1 MVKKESKGSKDKKS
15 SKGSKGSKGSKS
27 TKSTTSRKK
36 GSKRV
41 IKGALE
47 CNSGKNSFGR
57 NDRLT
62 AEVKKLCDDRKLDRV
77 VVKWIIDK
85 KRI

>member
-1 MVKKESKGSKDKKS
+1 MVKKESKSSKGT
-15 SKGSKGSKGSKS
+15 KGSKG

-36 GSKRV
+36 GSEKSKKR
-41 IKGALE
+41 ALD
-47 CNSGKNSFGR
+47 CNSGKNNFGR

-62 AEVKKLCDDRKLDRV
+62 AEVKNLGDERKLDRV
-77 VVKWIIDK
+77 VVKWMVDR

>member
-1 MVKKESKGSKDKKS
+1 MVK
-15 SKGSKGSKGSKS
+15 KGSKS
-27 TKSTTSRKK
+27 AKENKGSKAKTSRKK
-36 GSKRV
+36 GSEKSK
-41 IKGALE
+41 KGALE

-62 AEVKKLCDDRKLDRV
+62 AEVKKLGDEKKLDRV
-77 VVKWIIDK
+77 VVKWIIDR